1 MMDRE
6 KILQAEHDLITDAY
20 DWLNDNSKVDGFAR
34 IQYVLGAHDLALM
47 LLAQL
52 DETKGE

>member
-1 MMDRE
+1 MDMN
-6 KILQAEHDLITDAY
+6 KILKAEHDLISDVY
-20 DWLNDNSKVDGFAR
+20 DWLNDNAAEDQKSK

-52 DETKGE
+52 DEEAKGE